1 MTTNL
6 TKFSDLIKNTSTS
19 ERIKLLDDIKAAAP
33 SLPLHDL
40 KALSA
45 ALSEV
50 VKAEDAKTS
59 AKTKRLALM
68 QASIEDP
75 AKEPAIKFCAG
86 RLRALGLDLNQ
97 ISASADVASVDRA
110 MKEKGWTGEQRLAL
124 KTGLSRIGAIE

>member
-1 MTTNL
+1 MNAK
-6 TKFSDLIKNTSTS
+6 TKFSDLIKNATTS

-75 AKEPAIKFCAG
+75 AKEPARSF
-86 RLRALGLDLNQ
+86 AL
-97 ISASADVASVDRA
+97 VA
-110 MKEKGWTGEQRLAL
+110 
-124 KTGLSRIGAIE
+124 